1 MTARHEAG
9 SANYN
14 PQQTGRQQ
22 TGPQQTAAVPT
33 PAVAADPAA
42 PAPSPAPAADP
53 AARDR
58 VRVRDRIES
67 DSIPAITRL
76 LHRAY
81 AKQVEMGLK
90 PLAGRQGDDVTLE
103 RANNS
108 ECIIALL
115 APPPLPAVPAPG
127 ATGPAGGIDAGET
140 IVGVILFEEMEKVDF
155 PPWFLRPD
163 VCHFAQFAVDP
174 DTQGL
179 GIGGRLLAEV
189 ERRARER
196 DASELALSMAEPD
209 RDLFNFYVKRG
220 FRWVDV
226 WQWPYT
232 NYRSCIMSKM
242 LL

>member
-1 MTARHEAG
+1 
-9 SANYN
+9 
-14 PQQTGRQQ
+14 
-22 TGPQQTAAVPT
+22 
-33 PAVAADPAA
+33 
-42 PAPSPAPAADP
+42 
-53 AARDR
+53 

-81 AKQVEMGLK
+81 AKQIEMGLK

-108 ECIIALL
+108 ECILALL
-115 APPPLPAVPAPG
+115 DPPQASS
-127 ATGPAGGIDAGET
+127 PAGGAAGAAGGAGAGET
-140 IVGVILFEEMEKVDF
+140 IVGVILFEEEEKVDF